1 MLTEAVVRE
10 SLRIKLLAGLPSAEA
25 VYEMWV
31 PQSYERADIALIGS
45 TMDGFE
51 IKTERDT
58 LKRLPRQASAYARL
72 FDRCHIVL
80 ADRHVKGA
88 IDILPAWWGVI
99 LINGGMMPS
108 FECIREAGAN
118 SDVDPHTLV
127 RLLWKD
133 EVHAA
138 LCTLGAQPEAGAG
151 RFRMWEELLSL
162 VDIATLK
169 TVVRQALVRRDP
181 ALARISTKRFSVT

>member
-10 SLRIKLLAGLPSAEA
+10 SLRNKLIDGLPSAET

-31 PQSYERADIALIGS
+31 PKSYERVDLALIGT
-45 TMDGFE
+45 TMEGFE

-72 FDRCHIVL
+72 FDRCYVVL
-80 ADRHVKGA
+80 ADRHVQGA
-88 IDILPAWWGVI
+88 IDILPTWWGVMVVD
-99 LINGGMMPS
+99 GGMTPR
-108 FECIREAGAN
+108 FECIREPEVN
-118 SDVDPHTLV
+118 HDVDPHTLV

-133 EVHAA
+133 EVYAA
-138 LCTLGAQPEAGAG
+138 LCEFGAQPEAGAG

-162 VDIATLK
+162 IDVVTLK
-169 TVVRQALVRRDP
+169 TVVRQALTRRDP
-181 ALARISTKRFSVT
+181 TLARIATKRFSGE